1 MSKLFTAAQTA
12 SVSHPDGKT
21 HSCISC
27 GLYKNVVTPQM
38 KPFGNFK
45 RGILNIGEAPG
56 ADEDRTGKPWQGKT
70 GQLLQKTYK
79 KLGVD
84 LFEDCLNINAC
95 HCRPMDEKGNN
106 RTPTNQE
113 VENCRRTTLK
123 IIREA
128 RPHTIVLLGNAAVY
142 SLLGHRW
149 KKNLGGI
156 NKWRGRT
163 IPDRDFNAWVCPT
176 FHPSYIERSDPGSV
190 EEVIWQQD
198 LEQIIEYCEKPL
210 PVYKEPEIEI
220 IEDLTVLDKITFGA
234 IAFDYETT
242 GLKPH
247 ATGHRIVC
255 CAVADTLDHAFVFM
269 MPPTRRERLPWINLL
284 ARPGVSKM
292 AHNMKFEE
300 TWSTVRL
307 NQPVANWLWDSM
319 LAAHVLD
326 NRTGVTN
333 LKFQTYVNFG
343 IVDYASEIAPY
354 LESKDD
360 SANALN
366 NIFKLLET
374 VGGKNKLLKYC
385 GQDAVYERRLAVQ
398 QMEIIDPLPF

>member
-1 MSKLFTAAQTA
+1 MRKFFTPAQTA

-27 GLYKNVVTPQM
+27 GLYKDVITPKM
-38 KPFGNFK
+38 KPYGNFK

-56 ADEDRTGKPWQGKT
+56 ADEDRMGKPWQGKT
-70 GQLLQKTYK
+70 GQLLERTYK
-79 KLGVD
+79 KLGID

-106 RTPTNQE
+106 RPPTNQE

-123 IIREA
+123 IIQDVK
-128 RPHTIVLLGNAAVY
+128 PHTIVLLGNGALY

-156 NKWRGRT
+156 SKWRNYT
-163 IPDRDFNAWVCPT
+163 IPDQDFNAWVCPT
-176 FHPSYIERSDPGSV
+176 FHPSYIERSDPGGV

-198 LEQIIEYCEKPL
+198 LRQIIERSEEPL
-210 PVYKEPEIEI
+210 PAYKEPVIEI
-220 IEDLTVLDKITFGA
+220 IEDLTVLDKIPAG
-234 IAFDYETT
+234 IVAFDYETT

-247 ATGHRIVC
+247 AAGHRIVC
-255 CAVADTLDHAFVFM
+255 CAVANTSDHAYVFM
-269 MPPTRRERLPWINLL
+269 MPLTRRERLPWINLL
-284 ARPGVSKM
+284 ARSDVAKM

-300 TWSTVRL
+300 SWSVERL
-307 NQPVANWLWDSM
+307 NQPVVNWLWDSM
-319 LAAHVLD
+319 LAAHILD

-343 IVDYASEIAPY
+343 IVDYASEIASY
-354 LESKDD
+354 LEAKDD
-360 SANALN
+360 NANAIN
-366 NIFKLLET
+366 NIHKLLET
-374 VGGKNKLLKYC
+374 AGGQNKLLKYC
-385 GQDAVYERRLAVQ
+385 GLDAVYERRLAER